1 MREPGRDREKPR
13 ALFVYGTLREG
24 AGGPR
29 PARDPLERAARKVDE
44 GTIEA
49 RLFDAGGFPA
59 AVPDPGGQVRG
70 ELYELADPART
81 LSVLDGYEGCRPDGS
96 GLFRREIVSVALD
109 SGRERE
115 AWVYLYN
122 RDVTGLPEIPS
133 GDYTIHLERETG
145 EGREDGRNDG
155 A

>member
-1 MREPGRDREKPR
+1 MREPGSGREKPR

-44 GTIEA
+44 GAIDA

-59 AVPDPGGQVRG
+59 AVREPGGQVRG

-81 LSVLDGYEGCRPDGS
+81 LSVLDGYEGCRPDGT

-109 SGRERE
+109 SGGERE
-115 AWVYLYN
+115 AWAYLYN
-122 RDVTGLPEIPS
+122 RDVTDLPEIPS
-133 GDYTIHLERETG
+133 GDYAIHQERRTG
-145 EGREDGRNDG
+145 EGGEDGETEG
-155 A
+155 T